1 MFQLSLT
8 GQYSRRALHYV
19 NASMLYLMNFAY
31 VSFAL
36 CNALGCIW
44 YFTAVTEG
52 IEKSWLSSIGA
63 QCMPARVCRPAAA
76 YVAAMRLRTEHSLRC
91 GAGSSGISLV
101 NASSIDQYVA
111 CALSYATLRAM
122 CDIVTTDSGLSI
134 ACVQPFILL

>member
-44 YFTAVTEG
+44 YFTAITEG

-63 QCMPARVCRPAAA
+63 AWPPQLPAGH
-76 YVAAMRLRTEHSLRC
+76 HSHAQHACCLL
-91 GAGSSGISLV
+91 GA
-101 NASSIDQYVA
+101 D
-111 CALSYATLRAM
+111 
-122 CDIVTTDSGLSI
+122 
-134 ACVQPFILL
+134 